1 MASGGLS
8 QWDGSDKTE
17 IASHIRQVESY
28 FVVKEIEDEQ
38 KKVALLHLSLKGE
51 PKTFF
56 SRLSQAQTD
65 SFAHAKAALEER
77 FKPFKTKA
85 QYQQELAERRQ
96 HPGET
101 VIELKFAII
110 ELVSKAYPEV
120 TESVAKNAMVVAHVR
135 KALRQ
140 DIRQKLTW
148 TLSDSSS
155 LEDVVL
161 RAAQVEREAGSVG
174 INAIPSSNTGS
185 SEPQLQGKP
194 ASNETSQDRLW
205 QALSELAVGQQQLT
219 QTIAAMQ
226 AQPRRPDGGS
236 RRQSGNCYNCGAPGH
251 LARNCRKNSPAQRQN
266 QGMHFNGV
274 CFHCKNWG
282 HKADFCPMR
291 KDRYP
296 GNDSGLGGLANTSQP
311 RHT

>member
-1 MASGGLS
+1 ML
-8 QWDGSDKTE
+8 T
-17 IASHIRQVESY
+17 
-28 FVVKEIEDEQ
+28 Q
-38 KKVALLHLSLKGE
+38 KQPSRNVLSLSK
-51 PKTFF
+51 P
-56 SRLSQAQTD
+56 RL
-65 SFAHAKAALEER
+65 

-85 QYQQELAERRQ
+85 QYQQELAECRQ

-174 INAIPSSNTGS
+174 INAIPSSNAGS

-194 ASNETSQDRLW
+194 ASNETSQDRFM
-205 QALSELAVGQQQLT
+205 ASSE
-219 QTIAAMQ
+219 
-226 AQPRRPDGGS
+226 
-236 RRQSGNCYNCGAPGH
+236 
-251 LARNCRKNSPAQRQN
+251 
-266 QGMHFNGV
+266 
-274 CFHCKNWG
+274 
-282 HKADFCPMR
+282 
-291 KDRYP
+291 
-296 GNDSGLGGLANTSQP
+296 
-311 RHT
+311 